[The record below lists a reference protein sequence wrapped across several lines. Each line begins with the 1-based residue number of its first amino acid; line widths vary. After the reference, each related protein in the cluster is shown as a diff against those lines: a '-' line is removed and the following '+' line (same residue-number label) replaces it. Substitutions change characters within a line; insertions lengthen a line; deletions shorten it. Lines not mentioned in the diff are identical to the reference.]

1 MSEEYN
7 TIVKTTAKAWLL
19 DIQDQQVWVPK
30 SQCTIDSQSQIIK
43 MPEWLAEDKNLSTE
57 KLPPVDHK
65 NKPLESDGEF
75 PF

>member
-1 MSEEYN
+1 
-7 TIVKTTAKAWLL
+7 
-19 DIQDQQVWVPK
+19 
-30 SQCTIDSQSQIIK
+30 